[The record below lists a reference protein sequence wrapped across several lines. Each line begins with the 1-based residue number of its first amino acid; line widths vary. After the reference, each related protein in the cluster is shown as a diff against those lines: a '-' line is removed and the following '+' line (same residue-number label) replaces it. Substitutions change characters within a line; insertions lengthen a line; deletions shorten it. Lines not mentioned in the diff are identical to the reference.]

1 MAYTTS
7 EIGLLARLYPEKARA
22 RIVEAFRR
30 GGTYD
35 AAAAALECSKR
46 NLHRL
51 VVELG
56 IGDGVRA
63 HLTHVDKSP
72 HK

>member
-35 AAAAALECSKR
+35 AAAAALECSR
-46 NLHRL
+46 RHLHRL

-56 IGDGVRA
+56 IGDDVRA
-63 HLTHVDKSP
+63 HLTHADKSP
-72 HK
+72 GK